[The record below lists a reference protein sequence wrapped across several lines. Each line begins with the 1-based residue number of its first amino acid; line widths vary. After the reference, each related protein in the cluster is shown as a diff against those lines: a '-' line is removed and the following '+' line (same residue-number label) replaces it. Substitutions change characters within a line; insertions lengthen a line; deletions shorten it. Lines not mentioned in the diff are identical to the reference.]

1 MRVHFISVTFHKL
14 CYINLFLVFWFFFSF
29 REIDSKKLFEKR
41 VVIDNGLKF
50 TTEFERIEGG
60 IFTRIKDRGKRLNVL
75 KNEINLPLLSNRAQ
89 SRSFIN
95 VSGRI

>member
-1 MRVHFISVTFHKL
+1 MFESLSPFP
-14 CYINLFLVFWFFFSF
+14 VFEIFFFSF
-29 REIDSKKLFEKR
+29 REIDSRKLFEKR
-41 VVIDNGLKF
+41 VAIDNGLKF
-50 TTEFERIEGG
+50 TTEFERIEGR
-60 IFTRIKDRGKRLNVL
+60 IFVRIKDRGKRLNVL

>member
-1 MRVHFISVTFHKL
+1 MFESLSPFP
-14 CYINLFLVFWFFFSF
+14 VFEIFFFRFEKS
-29 REIDSKKLFEKR
+29 RKSFEKR

-60 IFTRIKDRGKRLNVL
+60 IFVRIKDRGKRLNVL